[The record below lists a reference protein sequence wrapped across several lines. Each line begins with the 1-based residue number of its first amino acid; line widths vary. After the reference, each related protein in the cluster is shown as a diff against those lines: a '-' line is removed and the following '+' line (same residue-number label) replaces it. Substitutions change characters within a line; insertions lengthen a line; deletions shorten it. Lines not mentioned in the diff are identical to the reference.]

1 MSKEKKAA
9 VESQKIRCGE
19 SGTPVA
25 EFAAYAEKTAST
37 KNPTP
42 AKAKNPIPLEVYD
55 SSSDCKMPA
64 AKSPKQYS
72 GTFSTTPSVERDC
85 VEIDDSDDDLDDD
98 SAKKP
103 PAATKKS
110 TPLKI
115 DDFRSDGK
123 TPAQKSPK
131 PRSSITP
138 PASRKRSGKPTYL
151 EMTHEA
157 IVALK
162 DRTGSS
168 APAISKW
175 ILVNNEH
182 AKSTPPNTFKSRLNL
197 SIKQGVKDGR
207 FTKIKGSYKISSEVS
222 CPLNVQNVHS
232 NRTLV

>member
-1 MSKEKKAA
+1 MS
-9 VESQKIRCGE
+9 KIRCGE

-72 GTFSTTPSVERDC
+72 GTFSSTPSVDRDC
-85 VEIDDSDDDLDDD
+85 VEIDDSDDDSDDDLDDD

-103 PAATKKS
+103 PAAMKKS